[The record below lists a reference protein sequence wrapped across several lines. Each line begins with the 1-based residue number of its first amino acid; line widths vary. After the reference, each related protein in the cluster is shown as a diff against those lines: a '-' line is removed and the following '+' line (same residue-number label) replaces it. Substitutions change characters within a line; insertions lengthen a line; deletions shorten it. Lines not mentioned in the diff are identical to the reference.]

1 IYPIDVPIAVRKT
14 KEGETLGEAIPR
26 KLVWENNKTI
36 IKYELIALN
45 SSN

>member
-1 IYPIDVPIAVRKT
+1 
-14 KEGETLGEAIPR
+14 
-26 KLVWENNKTI
+26 VWENNKTI

>member
-1 IYPIDVPIAVRKT
+1 
-14 KEGETLGEAIPR
+14 